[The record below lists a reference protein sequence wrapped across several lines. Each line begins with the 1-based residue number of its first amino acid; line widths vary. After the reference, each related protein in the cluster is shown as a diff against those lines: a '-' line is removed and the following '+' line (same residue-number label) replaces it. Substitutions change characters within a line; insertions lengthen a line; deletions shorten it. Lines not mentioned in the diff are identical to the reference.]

1 MYFNHVF
8 LDIMANLMDI
18 LFASSDEEED
28 QPRIRRIRDLT
39 NPFDG
44 FSDQLILT
52 ATRHGQWTLAHPVP
66 SSESVGWL
74 VGCQVGRLVAELVVF
89 AVTWLVC

>member
-18 LFASSDEEED
+18 LFASSDEED
-28 QPRIRRIRDLT
+28 QSRLRRIRDLT

-74 VGCQVGRLVAELVVF
+74 VARLVG
-89 AVTWLVC
+89 